1 MSSKKKSRKKRKVF
15 NDRLSAEKHKKKGA
29 IDDTSRLIP
38 GKFQSKSS
46 GFEDE
51 VNRLILKNK
60 IKSAVSRAKFR
71 GTREC
76 SRCGADLTGIMILS
90 ARAQRTRAN
99 ARESLYALNF
109 EKAREFAAAAQ
120 KEHATETG
128 RRLLLLTSWLNAE
141 L

>member
-1 MSSKKKSRKKRKVF
+1 
-15 NDRLSAEKHKKKGA
+15 
-29 IDDTSRLIP
+29 
-38 GKFQSKSS
+38 
-46 GFEDE
+46 
-51 VNRLILKNK
+51 
-60 IKSAVSRAKFR
+60 
-71 GTREC
+71 
-76 SRCGADLTGIMILS
+76 MILS
-90 ARAQRTRAN
+90 ARAQRARAN